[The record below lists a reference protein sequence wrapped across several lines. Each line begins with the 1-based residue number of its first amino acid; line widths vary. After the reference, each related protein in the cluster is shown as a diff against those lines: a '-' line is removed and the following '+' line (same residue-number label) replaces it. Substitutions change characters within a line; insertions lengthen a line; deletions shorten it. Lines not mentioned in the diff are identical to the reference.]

1 MKIEG
6 VFSLFGNVARG
17 MTSEL
22 ARLETVSENI
32 ANSNQVAGRGE
43 PIYHRKTV
51 DPQSGKD
58 PFASHLRKKKLNLA
72 RRSSGHIAGTR
83 EKNRFHGTDWPESK
97 VIEHPNEKTVYD
109 PSHPKADQYGFV
121 RMPDINV
128 VSEMMEMIV
137 ATRSYEANTS
147 VLTAAKQLAKKTMEI

>member
-6 VFSLFGNVARG
+6 VFSIFGNVARG
-17 MTSEL
+17 LTSEL

-32 ANSNQVAGRGE
+32 SNANQVAGRGE
-43 PIYHRKTV
+43 ALYHRKTV
-51 DPQSGKD
+51 DPKMGKD
-58 PFASHLRKKKLNLA
+58 PFSSHLRKKKLSLE
-72 RRSSGHIAGTR
+72 RRDSGHIAGTR
-83 EKNRFHGTDWPESK
+83 ERNRFHSQTWPEAK
-97 VIEHPNEKTVYD
+97 IIEHPNERTVYD

-128 VSEMMEMIV
+128 VSEMMEMIT